1 MSAEQQHLYIV
12 DDNESV
18 CRSLKLLLTT
28 YGFEV
33 STFTSAEKFFSYVP
47 DSDKGCLIL
56 DIHMPGVSG
65 WEVLKRIVEFKIDRP
80 VIMISAN
87 KSNGNP
93 ERAVRLGAV
102 GFLLKPFTDKALV
115 DLIHSALEKPTTVLV
130 SHNHGGKANEKEN
143 NN

>member
-1 MSAEQQHLYIV
+1 MPAEQERLYIV

-33 STFTSAEKFFSYVP
+33 STFTSAEKFFGTV
-47 DSDKGCLIL
+47 SDKDRGCLIM
-56 DIHMPGVSG
+56 DIHMPGLSG
-65 WEVLKRIVEFKIDRP
+65 WEALKRIVEFKIDCP

-87 KSNGNP
+87 KTDGNP
-93 ERAVRLGAV
+93 ERALKSGAV

-115 DLIHSALEKPTTVLV
+115 DLIHSALEKPTTAL
-130 SHNHGGKANEKEN
+130 A
-143 NN
+143 